1 MKTSLK
7 YTLATATVAVLAAC
21 GGGGGGGAETSSNL
35 PPVADAGVAVNAI
48 VGQAITLNGTKSSD
62 PEKQALTYKWTVKS
76 KPVDSAVYLD
86 SADTPNPILSNTRV
100 GSYVVQLIVNDGTQ
114 DSAPATVNVEVAST
128 ISAVPRAPTAS
139 EISFMKDTILS
150 VFPNYLRSPSTFK
163 LIEGPTW
170 AYYDTIGKPAEGA
183 FTLKYDAANGFGAI
197 IRGTA
202 ICPAEWDYRGF
213 WKNKMGNDL
222 RICVFL

>member
-1 MKTSLK
+1 MKNTFK
-7 YTLATATVAVLAAC
+7 HTLAVAATAVLAAC
-21 GGGGGGGAETSSNL
+21 GGGGGGAGANQ
-35 PPVADAGVAVNAI
+35 PPIADAGTTLNAT

-62 PEKQALTYKWTVKS
+62 PEKQALTYKWTIKS
-76 KPVDSAVYLD
+76 KPADSAVYID
-86 SADTPNPILSNTRV
+86 STDTPNPILSNTRA
-100 GSYVVQLIVNDGTQ
+100 GTYVVQLVVNDGTQ

-128 ISAVPRAPTAS
+128 LSAVSRAPTAS
-139 EISFMKDTILS
+139 EIGFMKDTILS
-150 VFPNYLRSPSTFK
+150 VFPNYLRSPSSFK

-170 AYYDTIGKPAEGA
+170 AYYDNIGKPAEGA

-202 ICPAEWDYRGF
+202 ICPAEWDTRGF
-213 WKNKMGNDL
+213 WRNKMGNDL